1 MCLELLLNRD
11 LPLIFYYANI
21 PTNNMENITK
31 EQFEAFE
38 QVRLSGKTNMFDY
51 RTVAKLGKIRQKT
64 VKKIIT
70 NYLRLKFK
78 FKGNEEEKSAR

>member
-1 MCLELLLNRD
+1 MYLELLLNWD

-21 PTNNMENITK
+21 ANNMENITK

-38 QVRLSGKTNMFDY
+38 KVRLSGKTNMFDY
-51 RTVAKLGKIRQKT
+51 CMVAKLGKITQKT

-78 FKGNEEEKSAR
+78 FKGNEEEKLEG

>member
-1 MCLELLLNRD
+1 
-11 LPLIFYYANI
+11 
-21 PTNNMENITK
+21 MENITK

-38 QVRLSGKTNMFDY
+38 KVRLSGKTNMFDY
-51 RTVAKLGKIRQKT
+51 RMVAILGKIRQKT

-78 FKGNEEEKSAR
+78 FKGNEEEKSTR

>member
-1 MCLELLLNRD
+1 
-11 LPLIFYYANI
+11 
-21 PTNNMENITK
+21 MENITK

-51 RTVAKLGKIRQKT
+51 RMVAKLGKIRQKT

-78 FKGNEEEKSAR
+78 FKGNEEEKFAR

>member
-1 MCLELLLNRD
+1 MCLEALLDRD

-21 PTNNMENITK
+21 ANNMENITK

-38 QVRLSGKTNMFDY
+38 KVRLSGKTNMFDY
-51 RTVAKLGKIRQKT
+51 RMVAILGNISQKT

-70 NYLRLKFK
+70 NYMRLKFK

>member
-1 MCLELLLNRD
+1 
-11 LPLIFYYANI
+11 
-21 PTNNMENITK
+21 MENIKK
-31 EQFEAFE
+31 EQFEVFE
-38 QVRLSGKTNMFDY
+38 KVRLSGETNMFDY
-51 RTVAKLGKIRQKT
+51 RMVAKLGKIRQKT

>member
-1 MCLELLLNRD
+1 MSLEALLNCD

-21 PTNNMENITK
+21 ANNMENITK

-38 QVRLSGKTNMFDY
+38 KVRLSGETNMFDF
-51 RTVAKLGKIRQKT
+51 RMVAKLGKIRQKT

-78 FKGNEEEKSAR
+78 FKGNEEEKLTR